1 MSQQSAL
8 GFYEYGNALLT
19 NQEENPADGL
29 IGNGDKEEGDVDD
42 DEVGDDEDVG
52 EEEPAYRVAAGS
64 ENAAT
69 NEESKDD
76 LAEADNLE
84 DLQLAWENLDV
95 SLSLYFLDF
104 IL

>member
-1 MSQQSAL
+1 MSQQAAL

-29 IGNGDKEEGDVDD
+29 IGNADKEEGDIPD
-42 DEVGDDEDVG
+42 DEVGEEDEEVG
-52 EEEPAYRVAAGS
+52 EDEQQAADGTAAAGD
-64 ENAAT
+64 NAET
-69 NEESKDD
+69 NDAAKDD

-95 SLSLYFLDF
+95 S
-104 IL
+104 